1 MSAKNL
7 CVTYRAGFCILT
19 KKMKGT
25 IRFMAK
31 VGKNIR
37 TQRIKQGMSQE
48 TLAEKLFVSRQTVS
62 NYETGKSYPDIDM
75 LVKIAEELNVEVQ
88 VLIYGEAVKKKPP
101 VFDKRYLIT
110 DIVVSVLLYF
120 ITWIIVRCRQISL
133 DVSPFENQMWNM
145 GFAFGILILHIFV
158 HWLIGVYEKRDLLKE
173 EIIYAGLS
181 NILEFVLAIFILNNL
196 RFITELFYFPRY
208 YIALFFGLLIIVE
221 ACITMIRYRKRYL
234 PKDNKSV

>member
-1 MSAKNL
+1 
-7 CVTYRAGFCILT
+7 
-19 KKMKGT
+19 
-25 IRFMAK
+25 MAK

-37 TQRIKQGMSQE
+37 TLRTKQGMSQE
-48 TLAEKLFVSRQTVS
+48 TLAEKLFVSRQTIS

-75 LVKIAEELNVEVQ
+75 LVKIAEELHVEVQ
-88 VLIYGEAVKKKPP
+88 VLIYGEVVKKKPP

-133 DVSPFENQMWNM
+133 DVSPLENPMWNM

-158 HWLIGVYEKRDLLKE
+158 HWLIGVYVKRDLLKE

-208 YIALFFGLLIIVE
+208 YIALFFGLLIVVE